1 MAQGLSGVNL
11 GRYRVLELVGQGGMA
26 SVYRAED
33 PRLFRQVAIKVPHAH
48 LAADPDFSARFLRE
62 AQAVAALRHP
72 NIVQVF
78 DFGEEGATA
87 FMVME
92 LIEGPTLAAMLA
104 ELTGRAAFMSP
115 TDVVALGSAIGSA
128 IDYAAARGMIHRDIK
143 PSNIIMDGGR
153 RPVLTDYGIARV
165 LGATS
170 HTVPGIVVGSAHYM
184 SPEQAQGLPLDA
196 RSDLYSLAVVL
207 FEALTGRV
215 PFGGETTMTV
225 LMQHMTTPPPPV
237 RSYNRLLPAGFDPTL
252 ARALAKDPAHRYQ
265 NGAELGGAL
274 HAALAEVAQAPT
286 RVVERAS
293 IPDAASG
300 RTRIDL
306 PAATGGQLAA
316 TPPAQDS
323 LDVTQVALPGVG
335 TIPGQHVPV
344 RRRPPVWAM
353 IGAVLAVIG
362 VLTTVVVLATR
373 NGGTSTEASSTKG
386 PVTTRSSQTE
396 VNEAGSPEE
405 QAQLAEADVLLWNGQ
420 IIGASERYLAI
431 LRSNRSFALAH
442 RQLGIAYYMM
452 TDSNYQA
459 ETQLRLAA
467 EAIPDDA
474 TTAAF
479 LGKSIYRQ
487 QRRQRTTDF
496 AEAEEWL
503 RKAAQLD
510 QTSALPHAFLAELLA
525 ASGRRDEARQ
535 EAEKA
540 LALDPG
546 SSWAQF
552 ASGITFGFA
561 DEWDRAVDP
570 YTKAVALNPSWP
582 NLYPALIEA
591 LRLTGRYHEALEY
604 CVTLQKLGQ
613 GYEAEALGDKGF
625 TLKDAGDKQGAI
637 EAFNASLALDD
648 TDNYVHWGLASLLY
662 DEARYEEALP
672 HFQRAVALAP
682 AEPAYHSWL
691 ALCLLEMERHDEA
704 RTEAKK
710 ALELDPANE
719 DAQWV
724 LDQLT
729 AQGRVIGDVAQS
741 RGRKGS
747 SVCSCGYKAQ
757 LAEGRVNERQ
767 I

>member
-237 RSYNRLLPAGFDPTL
+237 RSYNRLLPAGFDPTW

-274 HAALAEVAQAPT
+274 HAALAEVAQAPDQSGGARKHPGCRLRT
-286 RVVERAS
+286 HSHRSSRS
-293 IPDAASG
+293 DG
-300 RTRIDL
+300 RT
-306 PAATGGQLAA
+306 
-316 TPPAQDS
+316 
-323 LDVTQVALPGVG
+323 
-335 TIPGQHVPV
+335 
-344 RRRPPVWAM
+344 
-353 IGAVLAVIG
+353 
-362 VLTTVVVLATR
+362 TR
-373 NGGTSTEASSTKG
+373 CN
-386 PVTTRSSQTE
+386 
-396 VNEAGSPEE
+396 
-405 QAQLAEADVLLWNGQ
+405 
-420 IIGASERYLAI
+420 
-431 LRSNRSFALAH
+431 SNRAGQS
-442 RQLGIAYYMM
+442 GY
-452 TDSNYQA
+452 
-459 ETQLRLAA
+459 
-467 EAIPDDA
+467 
-474 TTAAF
+474 
-479 LGKSIYRQ
+479 
-487 QRRQRTTDF
+487 
-496 AEAEEWL
+496 
-503 RKAAQLD
+503 
-510 QTSALPHAFLAELLA
+510 HA
-525 ASGRRDEARQ
+525 G
-535 EAEKA
+535 
-540 LALDPG
+540 
-546 SSWAQF
+546 
-552 ASGITFGFA
+552 
-561 DEWDRAVDP
+561 
-570 YTKAVALNPSWP
+570 
-582 NLYPALIEA
+582 
-591 LRLTGRYHEALEY
+591 
-604 CVTLQKLGQ
+604 C
-613 GYEAEALGDKGF
+613 
-625 TLKDAGDKQGAI
+625 
-637 EAFNASLALDD
+637 
-648 TDNYVHWGLASLLY
+648 
-662 DEARYEEALP
+662 
-672 HFQRAVALAP
+672 AP
-682 AEPAYHSWL
+682 RCRYHSW
-691 ALCLLEMERHDEA
+691 ATCAGPAPAAGVGHDWGGTGCDW
-704 RTEAKK
+704 R
-710 ALELDPANE
+710 LDHGGGLG
-719 DAQWV
+719 DAQWRNV
-724 LDQLT
+724 H
-729 AQGRVIGDVAQS
+729 
-741 RGRKGS
+741 RGLQHEKPRHH
-747 SVCSCGYKAQ
+747 A
-757 LAEGRVNERQ
+757 LIAN
-767 I
+767 